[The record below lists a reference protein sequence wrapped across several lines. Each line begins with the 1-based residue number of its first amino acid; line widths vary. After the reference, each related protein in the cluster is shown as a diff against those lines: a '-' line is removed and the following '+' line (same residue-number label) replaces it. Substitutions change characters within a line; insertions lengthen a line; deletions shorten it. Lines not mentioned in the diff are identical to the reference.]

1 MSCFKE
7 GEHDAFL
14 KEYNELFNSQ
24 ESTKALNSERFL
36 SKLQVKHLKLRAM
49 YDSLTTCDA
58 PNARAEF
65 KLMFRK
71 DYEDIEDLKLITN
84 LAEQLGG
91 KMKGMAT
98 PKAKGEG
105 MSFVEVVQAVELS
118 RNIPIDRQIK
128 LFEFHT
134 MYKTELK
141 KWQT

>member
-14 KEYNELFNSQ
+14 KEYNELFNSA

-36 SKLQVKHLKLRAM
+36 LKLQVKHMLLKAM
-49 YDSLTTCDA
+49 YDSLTTCEA
-58 PNARAEF
+58 VNARDEF

-91 KMKGMAT
+91 KMKGMTT

-105 MSFVEVVQAVELS
+105 MSFIDVLQLVEIS
-118 RNIPIDRQIK
+118 RNIQINRQLI
-128 LFEFHT
+128 LFEFYK